1 MRALWIASAALLSL
15 PLYAQD
21 HAGHQPDAAAVTP
34 PAAQTQPEMPMPMND
49 GAERNALMQEH
60 GGARTGLILGERFE
74 YLPELDS
81 LRWEGQG
88 WYGSD
93 LNKLWLKT
101 EGEYDTETDDLERGE
116 AQLLYSRAVAPY
128 WDLQAGLR
136 VDDGEGPR
144 RHYAALGLMG
154 LAPYW
159 FELDLAAF
167 LSERGDLSARLEAEY
182 ELRFTQRLILQP
194 RLELDYD
201 FADDPAAGIG
211 QGVSEASLGLRLRYE
226 WRREFAPYIG
236 VERHEVHGGTAALFD
251 AAGRDTQETS
261 WVVGLRFWY

>member
-1 MRALWIASAALLSL
+1 MRALWISTAVLMSL
-15 PLYAQD
+15 PLHAQD
-21 HAGHQPDAAAVTP
+21 HTEHQHGAATATP
-34 PAAQTQPEMPMPMND
+34 PAAQAQTAMPMPMAGSSAHNT
-49 GAERNALMQEH
+49 LMHEH
-60 GGARTGLILGERFE
+60 GGMRTGLLLGERFE
-74 YLPELDS
+74 YLPEADT

-101 EGEYDTETDDLERGE
+101 EGEYDTEADSLERGE
-116 AQLLYSRAVAPY
+116 VQMLYSRAVAPY
-128 WDLQAGLR
+128 WDLQGGLR

-144 RHYAALGLMG
+144 RSYATVGLIG

-159 FELDLAAF
+159 FELDAAAF
-167 LSERGDLSARLEAEY
+167 LSERGDLSARVEAQY

-194 RLELDYD
+194 RLELDYA
-201 FADDPAAGIG
+201 FADDPAIGIG
-211 QGVSEASLGLRLRYE
+211 QGVSEASAGLRLRYE

-236 VERHEVHGGTAALFD
+236 VERREVHGGTATLFD
-251 AAGRDTQETS
+251 AVGRETKETS